1 VRLIYGRF
9 YINERDILDMS
20 RKITR
25 TPKTREDE
33 EQEEE
38 KYNAYKRQWEIDQVS
53 RRAGTK
59 EKPTPAEM
67 DEYYAAEKASH
78 MRQMHP
84 APRFGGV
91 DRGFAGQSTRHK
103 LMQAMQA
110 SNRGMEEEK
119 ALAEKRKKLQIAI
132 NEASLFI
139 ETANKTLAS
148 ERERSEH
155 LLGIND
161 DNLDQLLTRIYG
173 SHTWDAIAAPKPM
186 LHKSRE
192 HNRLAL
198 KTYILNNRRMSDVL
212 LEFMN
217 GEDVIRKLIREM
229 SECRDNGLNFVA
241 DIGSNPQEHG
251 RDNADGMSI
260 PQPEVLLQYKSLL
273 ESKLRV
279 WRDLVDAYIENH
291 NGSMQLTFQEM
302 LTFRQN
308 WKEMRRNEIME
319 KIARDT
325 AERRPA
331 KTPTFTPV
339 RHSDGVLSIRRDRSP
354 AARGKG
360 PPARK
365 PDAPARNP
373 DPSPA
378 ARGPPRE
385 GDADELTESMET
397 LLTSRRKTHE
407 VRHPKKMNMLLQAL
421 KAHADV

>member
-9 YINERDILDMS
+9 YINDGDIVDMS

-25 TPKTREDE
+25 TPKTRDE
-33 EQEEE
+33 EDQEEE
-38 KYNAYKRQWEIDQVS
+38 AYIKFKRQWEIDQAS

-84 APRFGGV
+84 APQFGGV
-91 DRGFAGQSTRHK
+91 DRVFAGRSDRLTT
-103 LMQAMQA
+103 MQA
-110 SNRGMEEEK
+110 SNRGRREAE

-139 ETANKTLAS
+139 ETANQTLAS

-161 DNLDQLLTRIYG
+161 ENLDQLLAQIYG
-173 SHTWDAIAAPKPM
+173 SNTWDDIAAPKPM
-186 LHKSRE
+186 LHKSQE

-198 KTYILNNRRMSDVL
+198 KTYIIDNRRMSDVL
-212 LEFMN
+212 REFMN

-302 LTFRQN
+302 LTYRQN

-325 AERRPA
+325 AEAAERRPA
-331 KTPTFTPV
+331 KTPTFAPV
-339 RHSDGVLSIRRDRSP
+339 SHSDGVLSIRRDRSP

-365 PDAPARNP
+365 PVAPARNP

-385 GDADELTESMET
+385 GDADELTEPMET

>member
-1 VRLIYGRF
+1 
-9 YINERDILDMS
+9 MS

-25 TPKTREDE
+25 TPKTRE
-33 EQEEE
+33 EE
-38 KYNAYKRQWEIDQVS
+38 KQEDEAYKAFITQWEIDQVS

-67 DEYYAAEKASH
+67 DEYWAAEQASH
-78 MRQMHP
+78 MRQIHP
-84 APRFGGV
+84 APQFGGV
-91 DRGFAGQSTRHK
+91 DRGFTGQSKRLTT
-103 LMQAMQA
+103 MQA
-110 SNRGMEEEK
+110 SNRGRREAE

-161 DNLDQLLTRIYG
+161 ETLDHLLTQIYD
-173 SHTWDAIAAPKPM
+173 SDTWNAIDAPEPM
-186 LHKSRE
+186 LNKSQE
-192 HNRLAL
+192 HDRLAL
-198 KTYILNNRRMSDVL
+198 KTYIINNRRMSDVL
-212 LEFMN
+212 LQFMN
-217 GEDVIRKLIREM
+217 GEDVIRNLIRDM
-229 SECRDNGLNFVA
+229 SECRDNGLKFVA

-260 PQPEVLLQYKSLL
+260 PQPEILLQYKSLL

-302 LTFRQN
+302 LTFRR
-308 WKEMRRNEIME
+308 KEMKRNEIRA
-319 KIARDT
+319 KIEADKRTRDT

-339 RHSDGVLSIRRDRSP
+339 SHSDGVLSIRRDRSP

-365 PDAPARNP
+365 PD
-373 DPSPA
+373 PSPA

-385 GDADELTESMET
+385 GGAEDLTDGMRN
-397 LLTSRRKTHE
+397 LLTA
-407 VRHPKKMNMLLQAL
+407 RHPKTKSKEMRALLQAL